1 MIILTRN
8 KISSHNHLYFLM
20 LPGQLKRSTLHHTN
34 NSATSTTSPVI
45 LNNLIKLQDGG
56 SCLDWWLCRL
66 ICLSWLIGNL
76 GCCCS
81 LGLKVGPISISNFG
95 WFVGPDPLLYQQW
108 FLLLDL
114 KYSDRRPFSRQN
126 HF

>member
-1 MIILTRN
+1 
-8 KISSHNHLYFLM
+8 M
-20 LPGQLKRSTLHHTN
+20 LADMPEL
-34 NSATSTTSPVI
+34 V
-45 LNNLIKLQDGG
+45 
-56 SCLDWWLCRL
+56 DWKPRL
-66 ICLSWLIGNL
+66 LR
-76 GCCCS
+76 S